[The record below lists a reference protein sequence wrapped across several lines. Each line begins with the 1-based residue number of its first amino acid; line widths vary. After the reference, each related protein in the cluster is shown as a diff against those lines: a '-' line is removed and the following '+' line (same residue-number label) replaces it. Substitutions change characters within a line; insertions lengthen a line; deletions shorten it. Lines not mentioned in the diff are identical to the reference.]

1 MSITVNIQGQEVQL
15 LDESQLA
22 IVNNKT
28 KPVDSWLLDT
38 FFGKKVS
45 FNGKDAV
52 PLDELE
58 TSSPLAP
65 FVSPL
70 SQGKP
75 IVAQGDFQRKYV
87 KAAYLKPA
95 GSVTPDSVFD
105 TALLVT
111 LREAGIITTT
121 NGMLSKQEQ
130 LRVAQ
135 IGTFNNLRQSIVNRK
150 ILMATD
156 ILTTGKTVCVGD
168 DYPSYLI
175 DFGRDSALDYTPTVK
190 WNNTATAKPI
200 TDIETMNDLLIE
212 KGGSA
217 AQMAIM
223 SSAVFNAFAK
233 TDEYKER
240 FREPLG
246 ANAPSAFAPQLSR
259 PDMPQYRGEV
269 AGIQFYTYDLTHR
282 LNGVPA
288 RYINAKGFY
297 LVSDM
302 QGYQAQ
308 CEIKHLDAYGQA
320 LEFFD
325 YQVVEKDPSTIKM
338 ITESSPL
345 IVPSNVNG
353 VSGGNAFIA

>member
-1 MSITVNIQGQEVQL
+1 MSITVNIQGQPVSI
-15 LDESQLA
+15 LDENQLA

-28 KPVDSWLLDT
+28 READSWLLDT
-38 FFGKKVS
+38 FFGRKVS

-52 PLDELE
+52 ALDELE
-58 TSSPLAP
+58 TSQPLAP

-75 IVAQGDFQRKYV
+75 ITAKGDFQRKYV

-95 GSVTPDSVFD
+95 GAVTPDSVFD
-105 TALLVT
+105 TALLVK

-130 LRVAQ
+130 LRIAQ
-135 IGTFNNLRQSIVNRK
+135 IGTFNILRKSIDNRK
-150 ILMATD
+150 LLMATD
-156 ILTTGKTVCVGD
+156 ILMTGKTVCVGD
-168 DYPSYLI
+168 DYPSYLV
-175 DFGRDSALDYTPTVK
+175 DFGRDAALDFTPTVTWEK
-190 WNNTATAKPI
+190 TTATPI

-212 KGGSA
+212 KGGTA
-217 AQMAIM
+217 ARIALM

-233 TDEYKER
+233 NAEVKER

-246 ANAPSAFAPQLSR
+246 ANAPSQFAPQFNRS
-259 PDMPQYRGEV
+259 DAPQYRGELG
-269 AGIQFYTYDLTHR
+269 GIQFWTYDVTHR
-282 LNGVPA
+282 LNGTVQ
-288 RYINAKGFY
+288 RFIDGKGFY
-297 LVSDM
+297 LISDT

-320 LEFFD
+320 LEYFD
-325 YQVVEKDPSTIKM
+325 YQVIEKDPSTIKL

-345 IVPSNVNG
+345 IVPSNPNG
-353 VSGGNAFIA
+353 VAGGNAFIA